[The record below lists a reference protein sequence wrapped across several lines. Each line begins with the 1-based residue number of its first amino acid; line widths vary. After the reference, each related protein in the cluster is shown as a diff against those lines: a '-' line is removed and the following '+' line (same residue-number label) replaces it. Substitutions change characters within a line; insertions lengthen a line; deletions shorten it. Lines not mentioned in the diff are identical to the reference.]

1 MVAICELS
9 KVTELV
15 ILIVEAVAC
24 SVNTSSHAHMNLIYN
39 WELFVIREAQVIY
52 I

>member
-9 KVTELV
+9 AMTELL

-24 SVNTSSHAHMNLIYN
+24 SVITSSHAHMNLIDN
-39 WELFVIREAQVIY
+39 WELFVIWEARVIY